1 VSFAV
6 LSLFILLQEVPVAST
21 PTRNVVITR
30 SGTRSSSK
38 GSTGNFTGS
47 VSIEPIFAATEK
59 TKASAGSV
67 TFEAGARSAWHT
79 HPAGQTLIVT
89 AGTGW
94 VQEWGG
100 ERHEIRAGDVIWT
113 PPGVKH
119 WHGATATER
128 MTHLA
133 IQEHVNGKVVEWL
146 EHVTDAEYG
155 APLTTSGLRIQQ
167 PNVAARRISPA
178 VVESVAPALER
189 ATQERLYGEVWTR
202 PGLSRRDRS
211 LVTVAAMIARGETGA
226 LTYYFDQAFENGVSA
241 AELSETI
248 THLAYYSGWGRAMG
262 AVAPAHEVFTRRGI
276 GPQQLPSAVASL
288 LPLDEAA
295 EGLRAKTVGG
305 NFREVAPGVVHYTT
319 DALFRELWLRP
330 ALAPRDRSL
339 VTLSALIA
347 SGQVAQI
354 TYHLGRAMDHG
365 LTKEQ
370 ASEVLTQLAF
380 YAGWPCV
387 FSALPVVKDVIE
399 KRAP

>member
-1 VSFAV
+1 MNLAV
-6 LSLFILLQEVPVAST
+6 FSLFILLQEVPVAST
-21 PTRNVVITR
+21 PPRNMAITR
-30 SGTRSSSK
+30 SGTRSLSK
-38 GSTGNFTGS
+38 GSTENFTGS
-47 VSIEPIFAATEK
+47 VSIEPIFTATEK

-67 TFEAGARSAWHT
+67 TFQPGARSAWHT

-94 VQEWGG
+94 IQEWGG
-100 ERHEIRAGDVIWT
+100 ERQEIRVGDVIWT

-119 WHGATATER
+119 WHGATATQR

-155 APLTTSGLRIQQ
+155 APLTTSSLQILQ

-226 LTYYFDQAFENGVSA
+226 LTYYFDQALENGVSP
-241 AELSETI
+241 AELSEAI

-276 GPQQLPSAVASL
+276 GPQQLPSAVVSL

-295 EGLRAKTVGG
+295 EEHRAKTVGA
-305 NFREVAPGVVHYTT
+305 NFGEVAPGVVHYTT

-330 ALAPRDRSL
+330 GLAPRDRSL
-339 VTLSALIA
+339 VTVSALIA
-347 SGQVAQI
+347 SGQVPQI

-370 ASEVLTQLAF
+370 VSEVLTQLAF

-399 KRAP
+399 KRTP